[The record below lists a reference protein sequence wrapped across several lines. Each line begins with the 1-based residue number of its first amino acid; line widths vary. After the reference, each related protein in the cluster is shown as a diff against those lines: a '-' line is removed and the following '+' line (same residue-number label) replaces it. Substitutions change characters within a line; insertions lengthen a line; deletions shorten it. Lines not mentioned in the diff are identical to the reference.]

1 MPKSFYEENPLT
13 SISLAKL
20 SVPTILPLL
29 IPEANAPGCIS
40 WKRQRVKN
48 NSSYGHC
55 PASQAMCPSGKLL
68 TSTSLYKSP
77 SSKPYMDP
85 QKQTLYLGPL

>member
-29 IPEANAPGCIS
+29 IPEANAP
-40 WKRQRVKN
+40 WL
-48 NSSYGHC
+48 H
-55 PASQAMCPSGKLL
+55 LL
-68 TSTSLYKSP
+68 EKATSK
-77 SSKPYMDP
+77 K
-85 QKQTLYLGPL
+85 